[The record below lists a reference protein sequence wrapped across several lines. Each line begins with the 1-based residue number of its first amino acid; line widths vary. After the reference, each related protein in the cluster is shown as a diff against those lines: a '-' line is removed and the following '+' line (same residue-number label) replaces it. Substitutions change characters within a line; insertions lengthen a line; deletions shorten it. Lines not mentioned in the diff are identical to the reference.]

1 MEKNHRISNFW
12 FGFGLGTIFTI
23 FFMFL
28 FGTKKG
34 RKTLKN
40 FLEFSENIEENLFEL
55 LTDLK
60 INLKENA
67 EENKNNIPTTTKNN
81 LFKII
86 DQIKFLTHP
95 EVKKQ
100 TKKFFVKEGRIVEK
114 SS

>member
-1 MEKNHRISNFW
+1 MEKNHRIGNFW
-12 FGFGLGTIFTI
+12 FGFGLGTIFTV
-23 FFMFL
+23 FFIFL

-40 FLEFSENIEENLFEL
+40 FLEFSENIEENLSDL
-55 LTDLK
+55 LTNLK
-60 INLKENA
+60 INLKENP
-67 EENKNNIPTTTKNN
+67 EENKKSNPIEIKNS

-86 DQIKFLTHP
+86 SQIKFLTHP

-100 TKKFFVKEGRIVEK
+100 TKKFFVKEGRIIEK